1 MTASTA
7 SQTVQGEDRMLVGAV
22 SGARY
27 DNVDPATEEVL
38 GQTADTDRALRKRC
52 LEQLHQALQD
62 ENWTG
67 RWKAAS
73 FSRPG

>member
-27 DNVDPATEEVL
+27 DNVDPAAEEVL
-38 GQTADTDRALRKRC
+38 GQTADT
-52 LEQLHQALQD
+52 
-62 ENWTG
+62 G
-67 RWKAAS
+67 R
-73 FSRPG
+73 